1 MSRWRVPRVATV
13 AAAVALVA
21 SSCATLPESARD
33 TGRVRVAAAFY
44 PLAWAAQQVGGPD
57 VLVTNLTSPGG
68 EPHDL
73 ELTVN
78 ETLAVARAD
87 LVVYERGF
95 QPAVDDVIG
104 NVAEG
109 TLLDAA
115 DVVDLRDA
123 VAPDTGADPHFW
135 LDPSRM
141 AELTDAIAADLG
153 RADPRHRATYDANA
167 AAVRA
172 RLSALDADFASG
184 LASCQRDTI
193 VVSHDAF
200 GYLARYGLTIEA
212 ISGLSP
218 GAEPSPADLARLQE
232 LVHDEGIT
240 TVFSERLASPR
251 LAETLASDTGVRT
264 EVLDPVE
271 GLADATADRDYLD
284 LMRAN
289 LRSLKEANGC

>member
-1 MSRWRVPRVATV
+1 MSSAQPTLSSGGNANIRKDSDTLSRVLGP
-13 AAAVALVA
+13 
-21 SSCATLPESARD
+21 TLPWVS
-33 TGRVRVAAAFY
+33 
-44 PLAWAAQQVGGPD
+44 
-57 VLVTNLTSPGG
+57 
-68 EPHDL
+68 
-73 ELTVN
+73 
-78 ETLAVARAD
+78 
-87 LVVYERGF
+87 
-95 QPAVDDVIG
+95 
-104 NVAEG
+104 
-109 TLLDAA
+109 
-115 DVVDLRDA
+115 
-123 VAPDTGADPHFW
+123 
-135 LDPSRM
+135 
-141 AELTDAIAADLG
+141 
-153 RADPRHRATYDANA
+153 
-167 AAVRA
+167 
-172 RLSALDADFASG
+172 